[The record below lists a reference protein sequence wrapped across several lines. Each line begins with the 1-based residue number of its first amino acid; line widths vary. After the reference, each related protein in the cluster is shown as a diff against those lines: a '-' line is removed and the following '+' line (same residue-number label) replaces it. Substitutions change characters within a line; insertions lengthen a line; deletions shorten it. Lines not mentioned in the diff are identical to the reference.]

1 MRDDNRQSR
10 SRRRR
15 RQIKV
20 RLTLT
25 LILILLLL
33 ILALVGVFVLKQKK
47 NESRSDTKK
56 QESTSSELSI
66 SSTGA
71 DSESQEKEEKTETA
85 EERLARVKKEATE
98 KQYPADIIELLDKN
112 PETVDFVEDYP
123 EKKDNPVAST
133 IGDDYVEGKVPKLYQ
148 WDERWGYQA
157 YGTSFVAASGCG
169 PTCLSMVLSTLK
181 KDPSITPALV
191 ASLGVQ
197 LGEVDS
203 DNNTMWL
210 LLSDAAT
217 TWGVYCEEGL
227 LGEDQVRDTLNSG
240 KYIICSVGPGDFTKI
255 GHFIVLVAYQD
266 GQVEVRDP
274 FNTEHTDKT
283 WTYAN
288 IAGQIVEMWTFSNL

>member
-10 SRRRR
+10 RRRRR

-25 LILILLLL
+25 LILVLLLL
-33 ILALVGVFVLKQKK
+33 ILALVGVFVWKQKK
-47 NESRSDTKK
+47 SESRSDTKK
-56 QESTSSELSI
+56 QVSTSSELSI
-66 SSTGA
+66 SLA
-71 DSESQEKEEKTETA
+71 EDDSKSQEKEEKTETA

-123 EKKDNPVAST
+123 EKKDNPVATT

-191 ASLGVQ
+191 ASLSVQ

-217 TWGVYCEEGL
+217 TWGVYCEEGI

-255 GHFIVLVAYQD
+255 GHFIVLVSYQD

-274 FNTEHTDKT
+274 FNTEHTEKT

-288 IAGQIVEMWTFSNL
+288 IASQIVEMWTFSNL